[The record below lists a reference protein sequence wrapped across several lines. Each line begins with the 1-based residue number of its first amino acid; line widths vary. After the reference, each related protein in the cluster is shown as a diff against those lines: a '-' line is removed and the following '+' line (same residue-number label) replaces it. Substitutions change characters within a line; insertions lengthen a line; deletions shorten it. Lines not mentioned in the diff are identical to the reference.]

1 VIDVATQP
9 AAVTSAPPAPEPAP
23 PLLLDTHVWVWL
35 ALGTPGSLDPQVLA
49 AIDAAARRRALLLSI
64 TSVWEVAML
73 HAKQRLHLPM
83 PVATW
88 VERAL
93 APADI
98 TLLPLARPPVL
109 LDSCALPGDFHA
121 DPADRLLVATARA
134 EGATLVT
141 RDRKILDYAQLGHV
155 RVMAA

>member
-1 VIDVATQP
+1 MP
-9 AAVTSAPPAPEPAP
+9 APRSPTPEPAQP

-35 ALGTPGSLDPQVLA
+35 ALGTPGSLSAQVLA
-49 AIDAAARRRALLLSI
+49 AIDAAARRRAVLVSI
-64 TSVWEVAML
+64 ISVWEVAML

-88 VERAL
+88 VDRAL
-93 APADI
+93 APAEI
-98 TLLPLARPPVL
+98 ALLPLARSDVL

-141 RDRKILDYAQLGHV
+141 RDRKILGYAELGHV